1 MSEDELKKRQEFL
14 QQQRDKLLAMKKE
27 QREKQLGEAERTGPK
42 RPSSA
47 RAARSAM
54 KQPPEAGHSEEDE
67 KKLAMRRAIAD
78 RLRQEVIGKQ

>member
-1 MSEDELKKRQEFL
+1 MKKRQEFL
-14 QQQRDKLLAMKKE
+14 RQQRDKLLAMKKE
-27 QREKQLGEAERTGPK
+27 QREKQLGDAEKSGPK

-54 KQPPEAGHSEEDE
+54 RQPPEESAQAAEDE